1 MGTDAYLYSS
11 EWYPK
16 NFLKAV
22 LLLQVQTAAFLFTL
36 CLMSTLFGAGKSF
49 MKEKVRK
56 NICNCAVGNVFR
68 IAHTLKKKIVPLLI
82 WATAMSSSKGTLHV
96 SRCQRDLF
104 WKKKMFKNKTRCTL
118 NPALLDSNWEEKKKS
133 YERIFLINWNLN
145 QLIVSRNW
153 TILYNF
159 T

>member
-1 MGTDAYLYSS
+1 MLICIVLR
-11 EWYPK
+11 WYPK
-16 NFLKAV
+16 DFLKAV

-56 NICNCAVGNVFR
+56 NIWNCAVGNVFR

-82 WATAMSSSKGTLHV
+82 WATAMSSSKGILHV

-104 WKKKMFKNKTRCTL
+104 WKKKKCLKTRQDVHWTQHY
-118 NPALLDSNWEEKKKS
+118 WTQTGKKKKS
-133 YERIFLINWNLN
+133 HMKGF
-145 QLIVSRNW
+145 
-153 TILYNF
+153 F
-159 T
+159 